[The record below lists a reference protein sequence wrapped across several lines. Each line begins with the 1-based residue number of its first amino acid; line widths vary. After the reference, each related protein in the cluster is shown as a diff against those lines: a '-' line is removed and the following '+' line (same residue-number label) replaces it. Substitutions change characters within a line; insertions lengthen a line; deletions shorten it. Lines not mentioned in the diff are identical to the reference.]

1 MEINLRSG
9 IEKKTEHN
17 QRRAILQN
25 ISNVTLCS
33 TISSSVKRYYMSLT
47 DIKKSIPQILKL
59 KKSTLRLVLGLKKV
73 VLDTST

>member
-17 QRRAILQN
+17 QRRATLQN
-25 ISNVTLCS
+25 ISNVTS

-73 VLDTST
+73 VLNTST